1 MVIGM
6 IACDVKSTWN
16 SSPQVSGRTSASA
29 LDPEAE
35 HRIFESLHQVAK
47 EKLTL
52 LTSHRF
58 SNIDLADRII
68 LLENGRILEDGTRD
82 ELLAQKGSR
91 FSELYEYQAQK
102 FRNTPEQ

>member
-1 MVIGM
+1 MHP
-6 IACDVKSTWN
+6 DEPS
-16 SSPQVSGRTSASA
+16 SA